1 MLLHPI
7 QPKDALNQAY
17 RKVKPFRSDIDDF
30 RQNLLY
36 LISQV
41 DDAKDEENHKTEM
54 RDFLK
59 KTYFGEDYYFNVKQN
74 IDWAIFNGAKSSDS
88 VGVIIEAKR
97 PTNKGEM
104 VTKDNLNRKAFHE
117 LILYYLRERITEK
130 NLEVRHLIIT
140 NIYEWFIFDAQVFE
154 KLFAQNKAFVKQ
166 FEQFESKQ
174 LSASNTSVFYNE
186 IAKPFLDKLESEIT
200 FTHFDLK
207 DYETVLKKGDGES
220 NKKLIALYKIFSP
233 EHLLK
238 LNFANDSNS
247 LNKEFYKELLHIIG
261 LEDKKEGGKHI
272 IQRKAKGQRNEASL
286 LENTIKK
293 LDQRDL
299 IFQVEKPTQYGTS
312 KEDQLFG
319 VALELVIT
327 WVNRVLFLKLLEA
340 QLISYNKDNA
350 FTFLNADL
358 IHDYDNLDDLFFGVL
373 AKRPEERDEESQKKF
388 GHVPYLNSSLFETTQ
403 LEKNTSSMSL
413 LRNDHKLPIYSQTVL
428 KDNNGKRK
436 SGELSALHYLFAF
449 LDAYDFSS
457 ENGEE
462 IQEEKKTLINA
473 SVLGLI
479 FEKIN
484 GYKDGS
490 FFTPGFITMYMCR
503 ETIRR
508 AVLQKFNQSLLEEG
522 GRRSGGVENIVEL
535 YETLSD
541 LYRDIGR
548 GKRFSFVQANELIN
562 SLKTCDPAVGSG
574 HFLVSALN
582 ELIAIKSELEIL
594 IDKEG
599 KPLRDCTFEVIN
611 DELII
616 KLDDELFQ
624 YNPKNPTSQRI
635 QETIFH
641 EKQTIIENCLF
652 GVDINPNSV
661 KICRLRL
668 WIELLK
674 HAYYRQ
680 STKDRHP
687 ELVSGSASDEMLK
700 QVQHDQ
706 LRQLETL
713 PNIDINIKCGNSLI
727 SRFGLDEDLSRILK
741 SVKWNI
747 ETYKGFV
754 LDYKHASNKE
764 EKKGLEKLIE
774 QIKSDFRSEIA
785 RDNPIQ
791 RRLDK
796 LGYELFKLT
805 GKGKDG
811 FGLMMFDPKE
821 DYGKDKLLKKKRE
834 AKIKKLEKDIAIEQ
848 GKLNEIK
855 SNKIFENA
863 FEWRF
868 EFPEVLD
875 HNGDFMGFDVVIGNP
890 PYIRQEAFS
899 TDKPY
904 LQQHYQTAAG
914 TADLFVYFVERG
926 MNVLAQNGQFIYI
939 LPNKWMRAG
948 YGKNLRNWVGQFS
961 IESIVDFGD
970 LPVFEE
976 ATTYPCIW
984 HMSKTANAE
993 PNFNA
998 TTIESLDFDVSL
1010 GAYVK
1015 QNQFEVNQSLL
1026 PENGWT
1032 LVNDKIQRLLE
1043 KLRTKGTPLGEYVN
1057 GKMYYG
1063 IKTGYNEAFVIDEA
1077 TRNQLIEEDPKS
1089 AEIIKPFL
1097 DGKDIKKYAVPLVS
1111 KHLIFTRRGID
1122 ITLYP
1127 AVQNFLNSFKERLV
1141 TRPKDYKGNDWKG
1154 RKPGNYPWYEI
1165 QDTIEYHLEFEK
1177 RKIVWPE
1184 TSLDN
1189 QFTLVQEGHYLNKTS
1204 FFMPIDEC
1212 FLLGVLNSKLA
1223 RFYFNS
1229 IVSKMRGGYFSM
1241 SKAYVET
1248 FRIVDPKV
1256 RVYNHIESKVDQI
1269 LSLKKDNPQANTL
1282 ALEREIDLM
1291 VYELYGLSEEE
1302 IEIVENS

>member
-1 MLLHPI
+1 MLLYPI

-17 RKVKPFRSDIDDF
+17 RKVKPFRNDVDAF

-74 IDWAIFNGAKSSDS
+74 IDWAIFNGPKSSDS

-97 PTNKGEM
+97 PTNKAEM

-140 NIYEWFIFDAQVFE
+140 NIHEWFIFDAQVFE
-154 KLFAQNKAFVKQ
+154 KLFAQNKSFVKQ

-207 DYETVLKKGDGES
+207 DYETVLKKGDSES
-220 NKKLIALYKIFSP
+220 SKKLIALYKIFSP

-272 IQRKAKGQRNEASL
+272 IQRKAKSQRNEASL
-286 LENTIKK
+286 LENTIKQ
-293 LDQRDL
+293 LDKRDL
-299 IFQVEKPTQYGTS
+299 IFQVEKPTQYGAS

-340 QLISYNKDNA
+340 QLISYNKDKA
-350 FTFLNADL
+350 FAFLNADL
-358 IHDYDNLDDLFFGVL
+358 IHDYDDLDDLFFGVL
-373 AKRPEERDEESQKKF
+373 AKRPEERDEENHKKF
-388 GHVPYLNSSLFETTQ
+388 GHVPYLNSSLFESTS
-403 LEKNTSSMSL
+403 LEASTLYVGL
-413 LRNDHKLPIYSQTVL
+413 LRDERQLPLHNQTVL

-436 SGELSALHYLFAF
+436 NGELSALHYLFAF

-462 IQEEKKTLINA
+462 IQDEKKTLINA

-522 GRRSGGVENIVEL
+522 DRRSGGEENTVEL

-541 LYRDIGR
+541 LYGDIGR

-562 SLKTCDPAVGSG
+562 SLKICDPAVGSG

-594 IDKEG
+594 IDKDG

-624 YNPKNPTSQRI
+624 YNPKNSTSQRI

-680 STKDRHP
+680 ATEPSKGFKPLEGYDKVGSYST
-687 ELVSGSASDEMLK
+687 
-700 QVQHDQ
+700 
-706 LRQLETL
+706 LETL

-811 FGLMMFDPKE
+811 FGLMMFDPEE

-848 GKLNEIK
+848 GKLDEIK
-855 SNKIFENA
+855 SNKIYQNA

-868 EFPEVLD
+868 EFPEVLN
-875 HNGDFMGFDVVIGNP
+875 HNGDFLGFDVVIGNP

-899 TDKPY
+899 ADKPY

-993 PNFNA
+993 PNFKA
-998 TTIESLDFDVSL
+998 TTIESLDFEVSL
-1010 GAYVK
+1010 GEYVK

-1043 KLRTKGTPLGEYVN
+1043 KIKSQGTPLGEYVE
-1057 GKMYYG
+1057 GKIYRG
-1063 IKTGYNEAFVIDEA
+1063 VLTGYNEAFVIDEA
-1077 TRNQLIEEDPKS
+1077 TKNQLIEEDPKS

-1097 DGKDIKKYAVPLVS
+1097 AGRDIKRYQQPKSDKY
-1111 KHLIFTRRGID
+1111 LIFTRRGINID
-1122 ITLYP
+1122 EYP
-1127 AVQNFLNSFKERLV
+1127 AILNYLSQNKTKLEPK
-1141 TRPKDYKGNDWKG
+1141 PKDHKGDWPG
-1154 RKPGNYPWYEI
+1154 RKPGSYKWYEI
-1165 QDTIEYHLEFEK
+1165 QDAVDYYEEFEK
-1177 RKIVWPE
+1177 AKIIYPNICKQPE
-1184 TSLDN
+1184 FLMDN
-1189 QFTLVQEGHYLNKTS
+1189 S
-1204 FFMPIDEC
+1204 FQYTNQKCFIIPNGSE
-1212 FLLGVLNSKLA
+1212 FLLGILNSSVTFFLF
-1223 RFYFNS
+1223 RN
-1229 IVSKMRGGYFSM
+1229 ILPMLRGGFYEPSFVYFKDFPIPDST
-1241 SKAYVET
+1241 SSE
-1248 FRIVDPKV
+1248 
-1256 RVYNHIESKVDQI
+1256 IESKVDQI
-1269 LSLKKDNPQANTL
+1269 LSLKKENPQADTS

-1291 VYELYGLSEEE
+1291 VYALYGLSEEE
-1302 IEIVENS
+1302 IEIVEGF

>member
-1 MLLHPI
+1 MLLYPI

-17 RKVKPFRSDIDDF
+17 RKVKPFRNDVDAF

-74 IDWAIFNGAKSSDS
+74 IDWAIFNGPKSTDS

-97 PTNKGEM
+97 PTNKAEM

-117 LILYYLRERITEK
+117 LVLYYLRERITEK

-140 NIYEWFIFDAQVFE
+140 NIHEWFIFDAQVFE
-154 KLFAQNKAFVKQ
+154 KLFAQNKSFVRQ

-186 IAKPFLDKLESEIT
+186 IAKPFLDKLESEIV

-207 DYETVLKKGDGES
+207 DYETVLKKGDSES
-220 NKKLIALYKIFSP
+220 SKKLIALYKIFSP

-272 IQRKAKGQRNEASL
+272 IQRKAKAQRNEASL
-286 LENTIKK
+286 LENTIKQ
-293 LDQRDL
+293 LDKRDL
-299 IFQVEKPTQYGTS
+299 IFQVEKPTQYGAS

-340 QLISYNKDNA
+340 QLISYNKDKA
-350 FTFLNADL
+350 FAFLNADL
-358 IHDYDNLDDLFFGVL
+358 IHDYDDLDDLFFGVL
-373 AKRPEERDEESQKKF
+373 AKRPEERDEENHKKF
-388 GHVPYLNSSLFETTQ
+388 GHVPYLNSSLFESTS
-403 LEKNTSSMSL
+403 LEASTLYVGL
-413 LRNDHKLPIYSQTVL
+413 LRDERQLPLHNQTVL

-462 IQEEKKTLINA
+462 IQDEKKTLINA
-473 SVLGLI
+473 AVLGLI

-508 AVLQKFNQSLLEEG
+508 AVLQKFK
-522 GRRSGGVENIVEL
+522 NIFSIEADDID
-535 YETLSD
+535 D
-541 LYRDIGR
+541 LYSQLDR
-548 GKRFSFVQANELIN
+548 KKKAEYNAAIN
-562 SLKTCDPAVGSG
+562 NLKICDPAVGSG

-727 SRFGLDEDLSRILK
+727 SRFGLDEDLSGILK
-741 SVKWNI
+741 KSMKWDI
-747 ETYKGFV
+747 EVYKNLV
-754 LDYKHASNKE
+754 LDYKHANNKE
-764 EKKGLEKLIE
+764 EKKGLEQLIG
-774 QIKSDFRSEIA
+774 QIKKDFRSEIA
-785 RDNPIQ
+785 KNDKKVIRKN
-791 RRLDK
+791 K
-796 LGYELFKLT
+796 LGGELFNLT
-805 GKGKDG
+805 QESL
-811 FGLMMFDPKE
+811 FE
-821 DYGKDKLLKKKRE
+821 ESATQKKKRKAE
-834 AKIKKLEKDIAIEQ
+834 IEKKEKELNKLSTEIE
-848 GKLNEIK
+848 EIE
-855 SNKIFENA
+855 SNKIYQNA

-868 EFPEVLD
+868 EFPEVLNN
-875 HNGDFMGFDVVIGNP
+875 NGDFLGFDVVIGNP

-899 TDKPY
+899 ADKPY

-984 HMSKTANAE
+984 HMSKSANAE
-993 PNFNA
+993 PNFKA
-998 TTIESLDFDVSL
+998 TTIESLDFDESL

-1043 KLRTKGTPLGEYVN
+1043 KIKNQGAPLGEYVE
-1057 GKMYYG
+1057 GKIYRG
-1063 IKTGYNEAFVIDEA
+1063 VLTGYNEAFVIDEA
-1077 TRNQLIEEDPKS
+1077 TKNQLIEEDPKS
-1089 AEIIKPFL
+1089 DEIIKPFL
-1097 DGKDIKKYAVPLVS
+1097 AGRDIKRYQQPKSDKY
-1111 KHLIFTRRGID
+1111 LIFTRRGID
-1122 ITLYP
+1122 IDNYP
-1127 AVQNFLNSFKERLV
+1127 AVLKYLSQNKTKLEPK
-1141 TRPKDYKGNDWKG
+1141 PKDHKGDWPG
-1154 RKPGNYPWYEI
+1154 RKPGSYKWYEI
-1165 QDTIEYHLEFEK
+1165 QDAVDYYEEFEK
-1177 RKIVWPE
+1177 FKITWPE

-1189 QFTLVQEGHYLNKTS
+1189 QFTFVQPGDYLNKTS
-1204 FFMPIDEC
+1204 FFIPSEHNY
-1212 FLLGVLNSKLA
+1212 LLAILNSRVSK
-1223 RFYFNS
+1223 FYLDS
-1229 IVSKMRGGYFSM
+1229 IVSKMRGGYFSL

-1248 FRIVDPKV
+1248 LRIVDS
-1256 RVYNHIESKVDQI
+1256 NINEFSSINSKVDQI
-1269 LSLKKDNPQANTL
+1269 LSLKKENPQADTSV
-1282 ALEREIDLM
+1282 LEREIDLM

-1302 IEIVENS
+1302 IKIIEES

>member
-17 RKVKPFRSDIDDF
+17 RKVKPFRNDIEAF

-59 KTYFGEDYYFNVKQN
+59 KTYFGEEYHFNVKQN
-74 IDWAIFNGAKSSDS
+74 IDWAIFNGPKSSDS

-97 PTNKGEM
+97 PTNKAEM

-117 LILYYLRERITEK
+117 LILYYLRERITAK

-140 NIYEWFIFDAQVFE
+140 NIHEWFIFDAQVFE
-154 KLFAQNKAFVKQ
+154 KLFAQNKGLVKQ
-166 FEQFESKQ
+166 FDQFESKQ
-174 LSASNTSVFYNE
+174 LSASNTSVFYND
-186 IAKPFLDKLESEIT
+186 IAKPFLDKLETEIT

-207 DYETVLKKGDGES
+207 DYETVLKKGDSES

-272 IQRKAKGQRNEASL
+272 IQRKAKGQRDEASL
-286 LENTIKK
+286 LENTIKQ
-293 LDQRDL
+293 LDKRDL
-299 IFQVEKPTQYGTS
+299 IFQVEKPIQYGAS

-340 QLISYNKDNA
+340 QLISYNKDKA
-350 FTFLNADL
+350 FAFLNANL
-358 IHDYDNLDDLFFGVL
+358 IHDYDDLDDLFFGVL
-373 AKRPEERDEESQKKF
+373 AKKPEERDEENHKKF
-388 GHVPYLNSSLFETTQ
+388 GQVPYLNSSLFESTT
-403 LEKNTSSMSL
+403 LEASTLYVGL
-413 LRNDHKLPIYSQTVL
+413 LRDERQLPLHNQTVL

-436 SGELSALHYLFAF
+436 GGELSALHYLFAF

-508 AVLQKFNQSLLEEG
+508 AVLQRFKNDFGIEADD
-522 GRRSGGVENIVEL
+522 ID
-535 YETLSD
+535 D
-541 LYRDIGR
+541 LYSQLDR
-548 GKRFSFVQANELIN
+548 KKKPEYNAAIN
-562 SLKTCDPAVGSG
+562 SLKICDPAVGSG

-680 STKDRHP
+680 ATEPSKGFKPLEGYDKVGSYST
-687 ELVSGSASDEMLK
+687 
-700 QVQHDQ
+700 
-706 LRQLETL
+706 LETL

-811 FGLMMFDPKE
+811 FGLMMFDPEE

-848 GKLNEIK
+848 GKLDEIK
-855 SNKIFENA
+855 SNKIYQNA

-868 EFPEVLD
+868 EFPEVLN
-875 HNGDFMGFDVVIGNP
+875 HNGDFLGFDVVIGNP

-899 TDKPY
+899 ADKPY

-993 PNFNA
+993 PNFKA
-998 TTIESLDFDVSL
+998 CTIESLEFDVSL
-1010 GAYVK
+1010 GEYVK

-1032 LVNDKIQRLLE
+1032 LVDDKIQRLLE
-1043 KLRTKGTPLGEYVN
+1043 KIKNQGAPLGEYVE
-1057 GKMYYG
+1057 GKIYRG
-1063 IKTGYNEAFVIDEA
+1063 VLTGYNEAFVIDEA
-1077 TRNQLIEEDPKS
+1077 TKNQLIEEDPKS

-1097 DGKDIKKYAVPLVS
+1097 AGRDIKRYQQPKSDKY
-1111 KHLIFTRRGID
+1111 LILFKNGDTKKWFGDLDEEKAWEKLQEKFPSISS
-1122 ITLYP
+1122 
-1127 AVQNFLNSFKERLV
+1127 FLKQFEVKAKARYDQGHYWWELRAC
-1141 TRPKDYKGNDWKG
+1141 DY
-1154 RKPGNYPWYEI
+1154 YE
-1165 QDTIEYHLEFEK
+1165 EFEK
-1177 RKIVWPE
+1177 PKVMLPDISIRCEALYDEGNFYCVNTAYIMP
-1184 TSLDN
+1184 
-1189 QFTLVQEGHYLNKTS
+1189 TLKKS
-1204 FFMPIDEC
+1204 D
-1212 FLLGVLNSKLA
+1212 LGLLNSGLVLF
-1223 RFYFNS
+1223 FYGN
-1229 IVSKMRGGYFSM
+1229 ITQTIRGGYYRFIRQYLEQIPM
-1241 SKAYVET
+1241 
-1248 FRIVDPKV
+1248 VDSTSL
-1256 RVYNHIESKVDQI
+1256 ESKVDQI
-1269 LSLKKDNPQANTL
+1269 LSLKKENPQADTS

-1302 IEIVENS
+1302 IKIIEES

>member
-17 RKVKPFRSDIDDF
+17 RKVKPFRNDVDAF

-74 IDWAIFNGAKSSDS
+74 IDWAIFNGPKSTDS

-97 PTNKGEM
+97 PTNKAEM

-117 LILYYLRERITEK
+117 LILYYLRERITAK

-140 NIYEWFIFDAQVFE
+140 NIHEWFIFDAQVFE
-154 KLFAQNKAFVKQ
+154 KLFAQNKSFVKQ

-186 IAKPFLDKLESEIT
+186 IAKPFLDQLESEIV

-207 DYETVLKKGDGES
+207 DYETVLKKGDSES
-220 NKKLIALYKIFSP
+220 RKKLIALYKIFSP

-272 IQRKAKGQRNEASL
+272 IQRKTKGQRNEASL
-286 LENTIKK
+286 LENTIKQ
-293 LDQRDL
+293 LDKRDL
-299 IFQVEKPTQYGTS
+299 IFQVEKPTQYGAS

-340 QLISYNKDNA
+340 QLISYNKDKA
-350 FTFLNADL
+350 FAFLNADL
-358 IHDYDNLDDLFFGVL
+358 IHDYDDLDDLFFGVL
-373 AKRPEERDEESQKKF
+373 AKRPEERDEENHKKF
-388 GHVPYLNSSLFETTQ
+388 GHVPYLNSSLFESTS
-403 LEKNTSSMSL
+403 LEASTLYVGL
-413 LRNDHKLPIYSQTVL
+413 LRDERQLPLHNQTVL

-462 IQEEKKTLINA
+462 IQDEKKTLINA

-490 FFTPGFITMYMCR
+490 FFTPGFITMYMSR

-522 GRRSGGVENIVEL
+522 DRTGGEENTVEL

-562 SLKTCDPAVGSG
+562 SLKICDPAVGSG

-594 IDKEG
+594 IDKDG

-674 HAYYRQ
+674 HAYY
-680 STKDRHP
+680 KAKEDRHP
-687 ELVSGSASDEMLK
+687 ELVSGSASNEMLK

-727 SRFGLDEDLSRILK
+727 SRFGLDEDLSGILK
-741 SVKWNI
+741 KSMKWDI
-747 ETYKGFV
+747 EVYKNLV
-754 LDYKHASNKE
+754 LDYKHANNKE
-764 EKKGLEKLIE
+764 EKKGLEQLIG
-774 QIKSDFRSEIA
+774 QIKKDFRSEIA
-785 RDNPIQ
+785 KNDKKVIRKN
-791 RRLDK
+791 K
-796 LGYELFKLT
+796 LGGELFNLT
-805 GKGKDG
+805 QESL
-811 FGLMMFDPKE
+811 FE
-821 DYGKDKLLKKKRE
+821 ESAAQKKKRKAE
-834 AKIKKLEKDIAIEQ
+834 IEKKEKELNKLSTEIE
-848 GKLNEIK
+848 EIQ
-855 SNKIFENA
+855 SNKIYENA

-868 EFPEVLD
+868 EFPEVLN
-875 HNGDFMGFDVVIGNP
+875 HNGDFLGFDVVIGNP
-890 PYIRQEAFS
+890 PYFSLSKIQEQGRYFS
-899 TDKPY
+899 EV
-904 LQQHYQTAAG
+904 YQTYSKG
-914 TADLFVYFVERG
+914 SDIYCLFFERG
-926 MNVLAQNGQFIYI
+926 NQILRTNGLLTYITSNSWLRAIY
-939 LPNKWMRAG
+939 G
-948 YGKNLRNWVGQFS
+948 NLLKDYFKKAMQPVSLLN
-961 IESIVDFGD
+961 IEDIQ
-970 LPVFEE
+970 VFEE
-976 ATTYPCIW
+976 ATVESNLITLE
-984 HMSKTANAE
+984 KK
-993 PNFNA
+993 A
-998 TTIESLDFDVSL
+998 TTAAFAVCNLGEDYQLGESLAHYFKEHSFEFEVPNTTEWTISDENSTKLKRKLENDSQLLRSFDVTI
-1010 GAYVK
+1010 
-1015 QNQFEVNQSLL
+1015 NF
-1026 PENGWT
+1026 
-1032 LVNDKIQRLLE
+1032 
-1043 KLRTKGTPLGEYVN
+1043 
-1057 GKMYYG
+1057 G
-1063 IKTGYNEAFVIDEA
+1063 IKTGYNAAYIIDEA
-1077 TRNQLIEEDPKS
+1077 KRTELIGADPNSKD
-1089 AEIIKPFL
+1089 IIKPIL
-1097 DGKDIKKYAVPLVS
+1097 RGRDLSKYGFSFSNYYLLNTHNGLKNKAIPPVDV
-1111 KHLIFTRRGID
+1111 IND
-1122 ITLYP
+1122 YP
-1127 AVQNFLNSFKERLV
+1127 VVYQ
-1141 TRPKDYKGNDWKG
+1141 
-1154 RKPGNYPWYEI
+1154 
-1165 QDTIEYHLEFEK
+1165 HLESFLPQVEKRQDKGQHWSNLRNCAYLEDFEK
-1177 RKIVWPE
+1177 PKIIWGEISDKPK
-1184 TSLDN
+1184 
-1189 QFTLVQEGHYLNKTS
+1189 FTYEDEGFYEEATTFLMTGEKLK
-1204 FFMPIDEC
+1204 
-1212 FLLGVLNSKLA
+1212 FLLAILNSKVSEW
-1223 RFYFNS
+1223 YFHQIGTTTGMGTNRWKKYKIEQLPIKEPS
-1229 IVSKMRGGYFSM
+1229 T
-1241 SKAYVET
+1241 EQQQQ
-1248 FRIVDPKV
+1248 
-1256 RVYNHIESKVDQI
+1256 IESKVDQI
-1269 LSLKKDNPQANTL
+1269 LSLKKANPQADTS

>member
-7 QPKDALNQAY
+7 QPKNALNQAY
-17 RKVKPFRSDIDDF
+17 LKGKPFSNDIDAF

-117 LILYYLRERITEK
+117 LILYYLRERIKEK

-140 NIYEWFIFDAQVFE
+140 NIHEWFIFDAQVFE
-154 KLFAQNKAFVKQ
+154 KLFAQNKSFVRQ

-207 DYETVLKKGDGES
+207 DYKTVLKKGDSES

-272 IQRKAKGQRNEASL
+272 IQRKAKGLRDEASL
-286 LENTIKK
+286 LENTIKQ
-293 LDQRDL
+293 LDKRDL
-299 IFQVEKPTQYGTS
+299 IFQVEKRTQYGAS

-319 VALELVIT
+319 VALELVIS

-340 QLISYNKDNA
+340 QLISYNKDKA
-350 FTFLNADL
+350 FAFLNASL
-358 IHDYDNLDDLFFGVL
+358 IHDYDDLDDLFFGVL
-373 AKRPEERDEESQKKF
+373 AKTPEERDEENNNKF
-388 GHVPYLNSSLFETTQ
+388 KHVPYLNSSLFETTQ
-403 LEKNTSSMSL
+403 LEKVTSSMSL
-413 LRNDHKLPIYSQTVL
+413 LRNERKLPILSQTVL
-428 KDNNGKRK
+428 KDSNGKKR
-436 SGELSALHYLFAF
+436 SGELSTLEYLFSF

-462 IQEEKKTLINA
+462 IQDEKKTLINA

-508 AVLQKFNQSLLEEG
+508 AVLQKFKNEFGLEADD
-522 GRRSGGVENIVEL
+522 ID
-535 YETLSD
+535 D
-541 LYRDIGR
+541 LYSQLDR
-548 GKRFSFVQANELIN
+548 KKKAEYNAAIN
-562 SLKTCDPAVGSG
+562 SLKIFDPAVGSG

-599 KPLRDCTFEVIN
+599 KPLRDCTFQVIN
-611 DELII
+611 DELNI
-616 KLDDELFQ
+616 KLDDDFFQ

-680 STKDRHP
+680 SIEPSK
-687 ELVSGSASDEMLK
+687 GSKLLESYPA
-700 QVQHDQ
+700 
-706 LRQLETL
+706 LETL

-747 ETYKGFV
+747 EAYKGFV

-774 QIKSDFRSEIA
+774 QIKNDFRSEIA

-805 GKGKDG
+805 GKGRDG
-811 FGLMMFDPKE
+811 FGLMMFDPEE

-848 GKLNEIK
+848 GKLDEIK
-855 SNKIFENA
+855 SNKIYENA

-868 EFPEVLD
+868 EFPEVLNN
-875 HNGDFMGFDVVIGNP
+875 NGDFLGFDVVIGNP

-899 TDKPY
+899 ADKPY

-984 HMSKTANAE
+984 HMSKIANAE
-993 PNFNA
+993 PNFKA
-998 TTIESLDFDVSL
+998 TTIESLEFDVSL
-1010 GAYVK
+1010 GEYVK
-1015 QNQFEVNQSLL
+1015 ENQFEVNQSLL

-1043 KLRTKGTPLGEYVN
+1043 KIKNQGPSLGQIEGCKVLR
-1057 GKMYYG
+1057 G
-1063 IKTGYNEAFVIDEA
+1063 ITTGFNDAFIIDEDVKN
-1077 TRNQLIEEDPKS
+1077 RLIERDEKS
-1089 AEIIKPFL
+1089 LELIRPFL
-1097 DGKDIKKYAVPLVS
+1097 TGREIKRYQSPDIKKWLLFIPWHFPLHDDSSVS
-1111 KHLIFTRRGID
+1111 G
-1122 ITLYP
+1122 
-1127 AVQNFLNSFKERLV
+1127 ASKEA
-1141 TRPKDYKGNDWKG
+1141 
-1154 RKPGNYPWYEI
+1154 E
-1165 QDTIEYHLEFEK
+1165 LEFEK
-1177 RKIVWPE
+1177 NYPAVFEHILQFKTQLENRNKSETGIRYEWYALQRCAASYYQEFDKPKILLPDISNKCE
-1184 TSLDN
+1184 ALFDDGKKIFSLN
-1189 QFTLVQEGHYLNKTS
+1189 TAYIITGLPKSV
-1204 FFMPIDEC
+1204 
-1212 FLLGVLNSKLA
+1212 LGLLNSRLVLF
-1223 RFYFNS
+1223 FYSN
-1229 IVSKMRGGYFSM
+1229 ITQTIRGGYFRFIGQYLEQIPMVDST
-1241 SKAYVET
+1241 SLETKVE
-1248 FRIVDPKV
+1248 
-1256 RVYNHIESKVDQI
+1256 QI
-1269 LSLKKDNPQANTL
+1269 LSLKKDNPQADTS

-1302 IEIVENS
+1302 IEIVEGV

>member
-1 MLLHPI
+1 M
-7 QPKDALNQAY
+7 A
-17 RKVKPFRSDIDDF
+17 S
-30 RQNLLY
+30 
-36 LISQV
+36 
-41 DDAKDEENHKTEM
+41 T
-54 RDFLK
+54 
-59 KTYFGEDYYFNVKQN
+59 
-74 IDWAIFNGAKSSDS
+74 
-88 VGVIIEAKR
+88 
-97 PTNKGEM
+97 
-104 VTKDNLNRKAFHE
+104 
-117 LILYYLRERITEK
+117 
-130 NLEVRHLIIT
+130 
-140 NIYEWFIFDAQVFE
+140 
-154 KLFAQNKAFVKQ
+154 LF
-166 FEQFESKQ
+166 S
-174 LSASNTSVFYNE
+174 
-186 IAKPFLDKLESEIT
+186 AKP
-200 FTHFDLK
+200 
-207 DYETVLKKGDGES
+207 
-220 NKKLIALYKIFSP
+220 
-233 EHLLK
+233 
-238 LNFANDSNS
+238 
-247 LNKEFYKELLHIIG
+247 
-261 LEDKKEGGKHI
+261 
-272 IQRKAKGQRNEASL
+272 KAQRNEASL
-286 LENTIKK
+286 LENTIKQ
-293 LDQRDL
+293 LDKRDL
-299 IFQVEKPTQYGTS
+299 IFQVEKPTQYGAS
-312 KEDQLFG
+312 KEEQLFG

-340 QLISYNKDNA
+340 QLISYNKDKA
-350 FTFLNADL
+350 FAFLNADL
-358 IHDYDNLDDLFFGVL
+358 IHDYDDLDDLFFGVL
-373 AKRPEERDEESQKKF
+373 AKRPEERDEENHKKF
-388 GHVPYLNSSLFETTQ
+388 GHVPYLNSSLFESTS
-403 LEKNTSSMSL
+403 LEASTLYVGL
-413 LRNDHKLPIYSQTVL
+413 LRDERQLPLHNQTVL

-436 SGELSALHYLFAF
+436 NGELSALHYLFAF

-462 IQEEKKTLINA
+462 IQDEKKTLINA

-522 GRRSGGVENIVEL
+522 DRRSGGVENTVEF

-562 SLKTCDPAVGSG
+562 SLKICDPAVGSG

-599 KPLRDCTFEVIN
+599 KPLRDCTFDVIN
-611 DELII
+611 DELIV
-616 KLDDELFQ
+616 KLDDELFK
-624 YNPKNPTSQRI
+624 YNPKNLTSQRI

-674 HAYYRQ
+674 HAYY
-680 STKDRHP
+680 KAKDDRHP

-811 FGLMMFDPKE
+811 FGLMMFDPEE

-848 GKLNEIK
+848 GKLDEIK
-855 SNKIFENA
+855 SNKVFENA

-868 EFPEVLD
+868 EFPEVLN
-875 HNGDFMGFDVVIGNP
+875 HNGDFLGFDVVIGNP

-899 TDKPY
+899 ADKPY

-976 ATTYPCIW
+976 AITYPCIW
-984 HMSKTANAE
+984 HMSKIANAE
-993 PNFNA
+993 PNFKA
-998 TTIESLDFDVSL
+998 TTIESLEFDVSL

-1015 QNQFEVNQSLL
+1015 ENQFEVNQSLL

-1043 KLRTKGTPLGEYVN
+1043 KIKNQGTPLGEYVG
-1057 GKMYYG
+1057 GKIFYG
-1063 IKTGYNEAFVIDEA
+1063 IKTGFNEAFVIDEA
-1077 TRNQLIEEDPKS
+1077 TKSQLIEEDPKS

-1097 DGKDIKKYAVPLVS
+1097 AGRDIKRYQQPKSDKYLILFKNGDTKKWFGDLDEEKAWGKLEKKYPSVS
-1111 KHLIFTRRGID
+1111 S
-1122 ITLYP
+1122 
-1127 AVQNFLNSFKERLV
+1127 FLKQFEVKAKARYDQGHYWWELRAC
-1141 TRPKDYKGNDWKG
+1141 DYYD
-1154 RKPGNYPWYEI
+1154 
-1165 QDTIEYHLEFEK
+1165 EFEK
-1177 RKIVWPE
+1177 PKIFIPAIVKSANYSFDE
-1184 TSLDN
+1184 SGFYGND
-1189 QFTLVQEGHYLNKTS
+1189 KTS
-1204 FFMPIDEC
+1204 IISTGDKTLLGIISSRMVDFFMKQIASTKQNGYYEYKPVYVSQLPIAPTDDQQKS
-1212 FLLGVLNSKLA
+1212 F
-1223 RFYFNS
+1223 
-1229 IVSKMRGGYFSM
+1229 
-1241 SKAYVET
+1241 
-1248 FRIVDPKV
+1248 
-1256 RVYNHIESKVDQI
+1256 IESKVDQI
-1269 LSLKKDNPQANTL
+1269 LSLKKENPQADTS

-1302 IEIVENS
+1302 IEIVEGSNE